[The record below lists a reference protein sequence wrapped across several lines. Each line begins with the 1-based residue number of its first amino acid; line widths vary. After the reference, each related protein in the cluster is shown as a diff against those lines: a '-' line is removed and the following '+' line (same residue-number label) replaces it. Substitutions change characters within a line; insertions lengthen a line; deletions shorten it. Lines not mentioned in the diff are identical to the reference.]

1 MDDIKKIVK
10 SLKESGLS
18 IKRIRAVIKNKTKE
32 QKGGYLSMQL
42 GTLTASLLGNLV
54 KDTGVKWPKSSNI
67 PGWKIMTAGEDW
79 ITAGKETNRADQDL

>member
-32 QKGGYLSMQL
+32 
-42 GTLTASLLGNLV
+42 
-54 KDTGVKWPKSSNI
+54 
-67 PGWKIMTAGEDW
+67 
-79 ITAGKETNRADQDL
+79 